1 MCLRDSSHKGEPAAM
16 TAAATRETLGFQ
28 AEVKQLLHLMVHSL
42 YSNKEIV
49 LRELVSNAS
58 DAADKLRFEAIS
70 SPALFESDPEL
81 KIRVAFDAA
90 ARTITVSDNG
100 IGMSRD
106 EVIANIGT
114 IAKSGTRE
122 FFAAL
127 TGDQA
132 KDARLIGQF
141 GVGFYSSFIVAD
153 RVTLVTRRAG
163 LPAGEGV
170 RWESD
175 GAGEYSIERSE
186 KASRGTDVILHL
198 REGED
203 ELLSDLRIKTILR
216 KYSDHIAIPIVM
228 QKLEWSEEKKA
239 MVATGLEETV
249 NRASALWARPKGEVS
264 EDEYREFY
272 KHVAHDF
279 DAPLAWTHNR
289 VEGRQEYTQLLYVP
303 SRAPFDLWDRQRH
316 HGLKLYVRRVFIME
330 DTGELMPAYLRFVRG
345 VVDSNDLPLNV
356 SRELLQESRDVEA
369 IRAGCTRRVLALLEE
384 LAESQK
390 DKYASFWTEFGRV
403 LKEGVGE
410 DAGNRE
416 RIAKLLRFASTHADT
431 DAQTVSLAEYVG
443 RMKEGQDRIW
453 YVTADTF
460 AAAKSSPHL
469 EVFRKK
475 GIEVL
480 LLSDRVDEWVVAHLA
495 GFEGKPLASVAKGDL
510 ELGALESEAEKE
522 AHRKQAEDA
531 KDLVGRI
538 KAALGERVKDVRAT
552 SRLTS
557 SPACLVA
564 DAVDPGANLQR
575 ILRAVGQEVP
585 SFKPILEV
593 NPEHPMVVRMKHEE
607 KRFDDWAALLL
618 DQALLAEGGQLDDPA
633 GFVKRLNELMLD
645 LAGGGSRIW
654 TPG

>member
-1 MCLRDSSHKGEPAAM
+1 M

-70 SPALFESDPEL
+70 TPALLESEPEL

-90 ARTITVSDNG
+90 ARTVTVSDNG
-100 IGMSRD
+100 IGMSRE

-122 FFAAL
+122 FFASL

-141 GVGFYSSFIVAD
+141 GVGFYSAFIVAD
-153 RVTLVTRRAG
+153 RVTLVSRRAG
-163 LPAGEGV
+163 LAAVEGV

-175 GAGEYSIERSE
+175 GTGEYTIERVE

-249 NRASALWARPKGEVS
+249 NRASALWARPKGEIS
-264 EDEYREFY
+264 EEEYQEFY
-272 KHVAHDF
+272 RHVAHDF

-303 SRAPFDLWDRQRH
+303 ARAPFDLWDRQRR

-369 IRAGCTRRVLALLEE
+369 IRAGCARRVIALLED
-384 LAESQK
+384 LAENQK
-390 DKYASFWTEFGRV
+390 DRYATFWTEFGRV

-431 DAQTVSLAEYVG
+431 DAQTVSLAEYAG

-453 YVTADTF
+453 YVTADSF
-460 AAAKSSPHL
+460 AAARSSPHL

-495 GFEGKPLASVAKGDL
+495 DFEGKPLASVAKGDL
-510 ELGALESEAEKE
+510 DLGALESEAEKAE
-522 AHRKQAEDA
+522 HRRQAEDTR
-531 KDLVGRI
+531 DLVERI

-552 SRLTS
+552 SRLTA

-575 ILRAVGQEVP
+575 ILRSVGQDVP
-585 SFKPILEV
+585 AFKPILEV
-593 NPEHPMVVRMKHEE
+593 NPEHPMVLRMKHEE
-607 KRFDDWAALLL
+607 KRFADWAALLL

-633 GFVKRLNELMLD
+633 GFVRRLNELMLD